1 MFLSN
6 FKSINQLHTA
16 IRKPLPTT
24 KMQHETD
31 MELLFTGIFKTHEY
45 RLYTL
50 ALKLTKSDLYAKDI
64 IQEVFLKLWEHRE
77 SLRSI
82 DNVEAWLYRLTENKV
97 IDFLRKAAAD
107 GRLKEKL
114 WNKLPSN
121 QQAEPAVEIKE
132 YSYIIQ
138 KAIDQLP
145 PQRKLIYYLNR
156 EEGLNYQQI
165 ANELHISR
173 HTVKNQLSTAL
184 QSIRRFILQGARFLL

>member
-16 IRKPLPTT
+16 MRKPLPTT

-77 SLRSI
+77 FLRSI

-107 GRLKEKL
+107 RRLKEKL

>member
-16 IRKPLPTT
+16 MRKPLPTT

>member
-1 MFLSN
+1 MR
-6 FKSINQLHTA
+6 KQL
-16 IRKPLPTT
+16 PPT
-24 KMQHETD
+24 QLQQVNNL
-31 MELLFTGIFKTHEY
+31 ELLFADIFKTHEY

-64 IQEVFLKLWEHRE
+64 IQEVFLKLWEHRQ

-82 DNVEAWLYRLTENKV
+82 DNIEAWLYRLTENKV

-107 GRLKEKL
+107 GRLKETL
-114 WNKLPSN
+114 WNKLPTN
-121 QQAEPAVEIKE
+121 QSAEAAVEVKE
-132 YSYIIQ
+132 YDHIIQ

-184 QSIRRFILQGARFLL
+184 QSIRRLVSELGLIALLGFFG